1 MADFY
6 PVGDD
11 QARIRWTIID
21 ALRRY
26 GTDSGRI
33 GHAFAELHQLQAAD
47 LRALVAIM
55 SAEGNGTPLTAG
67 QLREQL
73 GLSSGGASLVIDRLE
88 RAGHIRRA
96 RDHPADNRVVHL
108 RYTDQGRATGLAF
121 FGSLGDRARAIL
133 DGFTGDELQVI
144 ARFITAMA
152 DSTRQH
158 VQELEGRLPG
168 CARPSRKKRPRGP
181 TPGRATPARPGS
193 SAPRRRGACGGK
205 FLHPAGSPRRMSA
218 RVPRTGAARVEWSWH
233 VSLHAACGGRH
244 GGRADPRNRGWHGC
258 ILFIDPATG
267 KQIAVSDFTM
277 NVGEHVLTAIV
288 ARLTKTAAGALDATV
303 GTTLFTAGLSSARR
317 ARWCCSDSNADI
329 GVR

>member
-1 MADFY
+1 VADFY
-6 PVGDD
+6 PASDD

-108 RYTDQGRATGLAF
+108 RYTDQGRITGLAF

-181 TPGRATPARPGS
+181 TPGRAPPARPGS
-193 SAPRRRGACGGK
+193 SAPRRRAHAEEISCIRGLAA
-205 FLHPAGSPRRMSA
+205 PYVSTSAANRRGES
-218 RVPRTGAARVEWSWH
+218 
-233 VSLHAACGGRH
+233 
-244 GGRADPRNRGWHGC
+244 GC
-258 ILFIDPATG
+258 
-267 KQIAVSDFTM
+267 
-277 NVGEHVLTAIV
+277 
-288 ARLTKTAAGALDATV
+288 R
-303 GTTLFTAGLSSARR
+303 
-317 ARWCCSDSNADI
+317 
-329 GVR
+329 